1 MIIIYNVRKAKSAL
15 FLRERMKRMKILHK
29 KNTLLTAAVLGM
41 ACTVSSYF
49 PSAVSA
55 AGYSAP
61 QEQAIKVL
69 PIDNAKFLQGQK
81 FDFAVEVKNGDAD
94 MDVKINGVD
103 AAKYFGKA
111 ASRKMEGNTA
121 VYRIDDVSFTK
132 AGEVNIAVKD
142 GVRERKASYVV
153 TNEKASKRAKNVIL
167 FVGDG
172 MSLQAR
178 EIARILSKGITEGKY
193 NDLLNMEKLSNMA
206 LITTSGYDSIVTD
219 SANSASAYATGHKSV
234 VNAMGIYENCTPDPF
249 DDPKVENIIELAK
262 RTRGMATGI
271 VSTANITDAT
281 PAAMLTHTRRRAE
294 QNFIATDMLNEK
306 HRPDVILG
314 GGSRHF
320 LPLGTPG
327 SKRKDNVDVIKSFE
341 DLGYSFSGTRTELIN
356 TPADADKLLGLYQLN
371 NMDVYIDREVTKNP
385 KVLKGFND
393 QPGLVEMTEKAI
405 ETLSKNPNGFFLM
418 VEGACIDKQ
427 LHVLDWQ
434 RAAYDNI
441 EMDQA
446 IGLAQK
452 FAAKNDDTLIVV
464 VADHAHGASITGT
477 YHELDGKT
485 GREAVRTYAD
495 AKWPTFEDSDG
506 DGYPDNPDPSVTLA
520 VQFANHPDYNEN
532 YKFKSVPTAPAIMGK
547 DNKAIANPQI
557 AGELLRGNIPADADQ
572 EVHSADDIILNAGGP
587 GAEYFK
593 GVMDNTE
600 VFFGIVRALGLDGNK
615 NVKNK

>member
-1 MIIIYNVRKAKSAL
+1 MNFMNKKKAL
-15 FLRERMKRMKILHK
+15 FA
-29 KNTLLTAAVLGM
+29 AAV
-41 ACTVSSYF
+41 VSLSCAE
-49 PSAVSA
+49 SAYLPGAVQA
-55 AGYSAP
+55 TGYLAP

-81 FDFAVEVKNGDAD
+81 FDFAIEVKNGNTAMQVKVNGQDAD
-94 MDVKINGVD
+94 KF
-103 AAKYFGKA
+103 FGKGA
-111 ASRKMEGNTA
+111 TRTMEGTTA
-121 VYRIDDVSFTK
+121 VYRIDDVSFPK
-132 AGEVNIAVKD
+132 AGEIAIEVKD
-142 GVRERKASYVV
+142 GANERKASYVV
-153 TNEKASKRAKNVIL
+153 TNEKSKKRAKNVIL

-178 EIARILSKGITEGKY
+178 EVTRILSKGITEGKY
-193 NDLLNMEKLSNMA
+193 NDLLNMEKLDNMA

-234 VNAMGIYENCTPDPF
+234 VNAMGVYENCTKDPF

-294 QNFIATDMLNEK
+294 QNFIAADMLDAK
-306 HRPDVILG
+306 HRPDVIMG

-327 SKRKDNVDVIKSFE
+327 SKRKDNVNVIQSFE
-341 DLGYSFSGTRTELIN
+341 DLGYSFSGTKTELEN
-356 TPADADKLLGLYQLN
+356 TPATADKILGLYQLN
-371 NMDVYIDREVTKNP
+371 NMNVYVDREVTKNA

-393 QPGLVEMTEKAI
+393 QPGLVEMTQKAI
-405 ETLSKNPNGFFLM
+405 DTLSKNPNGFFLM

-441 EMDQA
+441 EMDKA
-446 IGLAQK
+446 VGVAQK
-452 FAAKNDDTLIVV
+452 FAAKDNDTLIIV

-495 AKWPTFEDSDG
+495 AKWPTFEDRDG

-520 VQFANHPDYNEN
+520 VQFANHPDCNEN
-532 YKFKSVPTAPAIMGK
+532 YKFKAVPTDPAIMGK
-547 DNKAIANPQI
+547 DGKAIANPQI
-557 AGELLRGNIPADADQ
+557 SGELLRGDIPASADQ
-572 EVHSADDIILNAGGP
+572 EVHSADDIVLNAGGP
-587 GAEYFK
+587 GSEYFK

-600 VFFGIVRALGLDGNK
+600 VFFGMVRALGLDGNK
-615 NVKNK
+615 TVKSSK

>member
-1 MIIIYNVRKAKSAL
+1 MKKMNFLNKKKA
-15 FLRERMKRMKILHK
+15 
-29 KNTLLTAAVLGM
+29 LLAAAVLSVTCGASM
-41 ACTVSSYF
+41 YLPGISH
-49 PSAVSA
+49 A
-55 AGYSAP
+55 AGYMAL

-81 FDFAVEVKNGDAD
+81 FDFAIEVKNGSSD
-94 MDVKINGVD
+94 MDVKVNGQD
-103 AAKYFGKA
+103 AAKFFGKD
-111 ASRKMEGNTA
+111 ASRTMEGTTA
-121 VYRIDDVSFTK
+121 IYRIDDVSFKK
-132 AGEVNIAVKD
+132 AGNIDIEVKD
-142 GVRERKASYVV
+142 GSQERKANYVV
-153 TNEKASKRAKNVIL
+153 TNEKAKKTAKNVIL

-193 NDLLNMEKLSNMA
+193 NDLLNMEKLDNMA
-206 LITTSGYDSIVTD
+206 IITTSGYDSIVTD

-234 VNAMGIYENCTPDPF
+234 VNAMGVYENCTKDPL

-262 RTRGMATGI
+262 RIRGMATGI

-281 PAAMLTHTRRRAE
+281 PAAMLTHTRRRSE
-294 QNFIATDMLNEK
+294 QNYIATDMLNDK
-306 HRPDVILG
+306 HRPDVIMG

-320 LPLGTPG
+320 LPMSTPG

-341 DLGYSFSGTRTELIN
+341 DLGYTFSGTKTELEN
-356 TPADADKLLGLYQLN
+356 TPKSEDKILGLYQLD
-371 NMDVYIDREVTKNP
+371 NMNVYIDREVTKNP
-385 KVLKGFND
+385 SVLKSFND

-405 ETLSKNPNGFFLM
+405 DTLSKNPNGFFLM

-441 EMDQA
+441 EMDKA
-446 IGLAQK
+446 IGAAEK
-452 FAAKNDDTLIVV
+452 FAAKNNDTLIVV

-485 GREAVRTYAD
+485 GREGVRCYQD
-495 AKWPTFEDSDG
+495 AKWPTFQDADG
-506 DGYPDNPDPSVTLA
+506 DGYPDNPDPSITLA

-532 YKFKSVPTAPAIMGK
+532 YRFKDVPTVPSIMGK
-547 DNKAIANPQI
+547 DGKAIANPQI
-557 AGELLRGNIPADADQ
+557 KGELLRGNIPTSDDQ

-587 GAEYFK
+587 GSEYFK

-600 VFFGIVRALGLDGNK
+600 VFFGMVRALGLDGNK
-615 NVKNK
+615 TVKSSK

>member
-1 MIIIYNVRKAKSAL
+1 MKKMNFLNKKKA
-15 FLRERMKRMKILHK
+15 
-29 KNTLLTAAVLGM
+29 LLAAAVLSVTCGASM
-41 ACTVSSYF
+41 YLPGISH
-49 PSAVSA
+49 A
-55 AGYSAP
+55 AGYMAP

-81 FDFAVEVKNGDAD
+81 FDFAIEVQNGSSD
-94 MDVKINGVD
+94 MDVKVNGQD
-103 AAKYFGKA
+103 AAKFFGKD
-111 ASRKMEGNTA
+111 ASRTMEGTTA
-121 VYRIDDVSFTK
+121 IYRIDDVSFKK
-132 AGEVNIAVKD
+132 AGNIDIEVKD
-142 GVRERKASYVV
+142 GSQERKANYVV
-153 TNEKASKRAKNVIL
+153 TNEKAKKTAKNVIL

-193 NDLLNMEKLSNMA
+193 NDLLNMEKLDNMA
-206 LITTSGYDSIVTD
+206 IITTSGYDSIVTD

-234 VNAMGIYENCTPDPF
+234 VNAMGVYENCTKDPL

-281 PAAMLTHTRRRAE
+281 PAAMLTHTRRRSE
-294 QNFIATDMLNEK
+294 QNYIATDMLNDK
-306 HRPDVILG
+306 HRPDVIMG

-320 LPLGTPG
+320 LPMSTPG

-341 DLGYSFSGTRTELIN
+341 DLGYTFSGTKTELEN
-356 TPADADKLLGLYQLN
+356 TPKSEDKILGLYQLD
-371 NMDVYIDREVTKNP
+371 NMNVYIDREVTKNP
-385 KVLKGFND
+385 SVLKSFND

-405 ETLSKNPNGFFLM
+405 DTLSKNPNGFFLM

-441 EMDQA
+441 EMDKA
-446 IGLAQK
+446 IGAAEK
-452 FAAKNDDTLIVV
+452 FAAKNNDTLIVV

-485 GREAVRTYAD
+485 GREGVRCYQD
-495 AKWPTFEDSDG
+495 AKWPTFQDADG
-506 DGYPDNPDPSVTLA
+506 DGYPDNPDPSITLA

-532 YKFKSVPTAPAIMGK
+532 YRFKDVPTVPSIMGK
-547 DNKAIANPQI
+547 DGKAIANPQI
-557 AGELLRGNIPADADQ
+557 KGELLRGNIPTSDDQ

-587 GAEYFK
+587 GSEYFK

-600 VFFGIVRALGLDGNK
+600 VFFGMVRALGLDGNK
-615 NVKNK
+615 TVKSSK

>member
-1 MIIIYNVRKAKSAL
+1 MKKMNFLNKKKA
-15 FLRERMKRMKILHK
+15 
-29 KNTLLTAAVLGM
+29 LLAAAVLSVTCGASM
-41 ACTVSSYF
+41 YLPGISH
-49 PSAVSA
+49 A
-55 AGYSAP
+55 AGYMAP

-81 FDFAVEVKNGDAD
+81 FDFAIEVQNGSSD
-94 MDVKINGVD
+94 MDVKVNGQD
-103 AAKYFGKA
+103 AAKFFGKD
-111 ASRKMEGNTA
+111 ASRTMEGTTA
-121 VYRIDDVSFTK
+121 IYRIDDVSFKK
-132 AGEVNIAVKD
+132 AGNIDIEVKD
-142 GVRERKASYVV
+142 GSQERKANYVV
-153 TNEKASKRAKNVIL
+153 TNEKAKKTAKNVIL

-193 NDLLNMEKLSNMA
+193 NDLLNMEKLDNMA
-206 LITTSGYDSIVTD
+206 IITTSGYDSIVTD

-234 VNAMGIYENCTPDPF
+234 VNAMGVYENCTKDPL

-281 PAAMLTHTRRRAE
+281 PAAMLTHTRRRSE
-294 QNFIATDMLNEK
+294 QNYIATDMLNDK
-306 HRPDVILG
+306 HRPDVIMG

-320 LPLGTPG
+320 LPMSTPG

-341 DLGYSFSGTRTELIN
+341 DLGYTFSGTKTELEN
-356 TPADADKLLGLYQLN
+356 TPKSEDKILGLYQLD
-371 NMDVYIDREVTKNP
+371 NMNVYIDREVTKNP
-385 KVLKGFND
+385 SVLKSFND

-405 ETLSKNPNGFFLM
+405 DTLSKNPNGFFLM

-441 EMDQA
+441 EMDKA
-446 IGLAQK
+446 IGAAEK
-452 FAAKNDDTLIVV
+452 FAAKNNDTLIVV

-485 GREAVRTYAD
+485 GREGVRCYQD
-495 AKWPTFEDSDG
+495 AKWPTFQDADG
-506 DGYPDNPDPSVTLA
+506 DGYPDNPDPSITLA

-532 YKFKSVPTAPAIMGK
+532 YRFKDVPTVPSIMGK
-547 DNKAIANPQI
+547 DGKAIANPQI
-557 AGELLRGNIPADADQ
+557 KGELLRGNIPTSDDQ

-587 GAEYFK
+587 GSEYFK

-615 NVKNK
+615 TVKSSK

>member
-1 MIIIYNVRKAKSAL
+1 MKKMNFLNKKKA
-15 FLRERMKRMKILHK
+15 
-29 KNTLLTAAVLGM
+29 LLAAAVLSVTCGASM
-41 ACTVSSYF
+41 YLPGISH
-49 PSAVSA
+49 A
-55 AGYSAP
+55 AGYMAP

-81 FDFAVEVKNGDAD
+81 FDFAIEVQNGSSD
-94 MDVKINGVD
+94 MDVKVNGQD
-103 AAKYFGKA
+103 AAKFFGKD
-111 ASRKMEGNTA
+111 ASRTMEGTTA
-121 VYRIDDVSFTK
+121 IYRIDDVSFKK
-132 AGEVNIAVKD
+132 AGNIDIEVKD
-142 GVRERKASYVV
+142 GSQERKANYVV
-153 TNEKASKRAKNVIL
+153 TNEKAKKTAKNVIL

-193 NDLLNMEKLSNMA
+193 NDLLNMEKLDNMA
-206 LITTSGYDSIVTD
+206 IITTSGYDSIVTD

-234 VNAMGIYENCTPDPF
+234 VNAMGVYENCTKDPL

-262 RTRGMATGI
+262 RTCGMATGI

-281 PAAMLTHTRRRAE
+281 PAAMLTHTRRRSE
-294 QNFIATDMLNEK
+294 QNYIATDMLNDK
-306 HRPDVILG
+306 HRPDVIMG

-320 LPLGTPG
+320 LPMSTPG

-341 DLGYSFSGTRTELIN
+341 DLGYTFSGTKTELEN
-356 TPADADKLLGLYQLN
+356 TPKSEDKILGLYQLD
-371 NMDVYIDREVTKNP
+371 NMNVYIDREVTKNP
-385 KVLKGFND
+385 SVLKSFND

-405 ETLSKNPNGFFLM
+405 DTLSKNPNGFFLM

-441 EMDQA
+441 EMDKA
-446 IGLAQK
+446 IGAAEK
-452 FAAKNDDTLIVV
+452 FAAKNNDTLIVV

-485 GREAVRTYAD
+485 GREGVRCYQD
-495 AKWPTFEDSDG
+495 AKWPTFQDADG
-506 DGYPDNPDPSVTLA
+506 DGYPDNPDPSITLA

-532 YKFKSVPTAPAIMGK
+532 YRFKDVPTVPSIMGK
-547 DNKAIANPQI
+547 DGKAIANPQI
-557 AGELLRGNIPADADQ
+557 KGELLRGNIPTSDDQ

-587 GAEYFK
+587 GSEYFK
-593 GVMDNTE
+593 SVMDNTE
-600 VFFGIVRALGLDGNK
+600 VFFGMVRALGLDGNK
-615 NVKNK
+615 TVKSSK

>member
-1 MIIIYNVRKAKSAL
+1 MN
-15 FLRERMKRMKILHK
+15 FMHK
-29 KNTLLTAAVLGM
+29 KNALLAAAALSLGC
-41 ACTVSSYF
+41 AF
-49 PSAVSA
+49 SAYLPTTTEA
-55 AGYSAP
+55 AGYLAP
-61 QEQAIKVL
+61 QEQVIKVL
-69 PIDNAKFLQGQK
+69 PIDNAKFLQGQR
-81 FDFAVEVKNGDAD
+81 FDFAIEVKNGNTD
-94 MDVKINGVD
+94 MEVQVNGQE
-103 AAKYFGKA
+103 ASKFFGKKA
-111 ASRKMEGNTA
+111 TRSMEGSTA
-121 VYRIDDVSFTK
+121 IYRIDDVSFAK
-132 AGEVNIAVKD
+132 AGEVAIQVKD
-142 GVRERKASYVV
+142 GSVERRAKYIV
-153 TNEKASKRAKNVIL
+153 TNAKAKKTAKNVIL

-193 NDLLNMEKLSNMA
+193 NDLLNMEKLENMA
-206 LITTSGYDSIVTD
+206 IITTSGYDSIVTD

-234 VNAMGIYENCTPDPF
+234 VNAMGVYENCTKDPL

-281 PAAMLTHTRRRAE
+281 PAAMLAHTRRRAE
-294 QNFIATDMLNEK
+294 QNYIAADMLTEK

-320 LPLGTPG
+320 LPKGVAG
-327 SKRKDNVDVIKSFE
+327 SKRKDNLDVIKSFE
-341 DLGYSFSGTRTELIN
+341 DLGYAFSGSRTELQN
-356 TPADADKLLGLYQLN
+356 TPANADKLLGLYQLN
-371 NMDVYIDREVTKNP
+371 NMDVYVDREVLKNP

-393 QPGLVEMTEKAI
+393 QPNLVEMTEKAI
-405 ETLSKNPNGFFLM
+405 DTLSKNKNGFFLM

-441 EMDQA
+441 EMDKA

-452 FAAKNDDTLIVV
+452 FAAKNNDTLIVV

-495 AKWPTFEDSDG
+495 AKWPTFEDADG
-506 DGYPDNPDPSVTLA
+506 DGFPDNPDPAVTLA

-532 YKFKSVPTAPAIMGK
+532 YRFKQVPTVPAVMGK
-547 DNKAIANPQI
+547 DGKAIANPKI
-557 AGELLRGNIPADADQ
+557 AGELLRGNIPAAADQ

-587 GAEYFK
+587 GSEYFK

-615 NVKNK
+615 TVKSK